1 MLRRHAQ
8 AWPDVRS
15 ASILPRNEAHPGT
28 GISLTLPSVVNV

>member
-1 MLRRHAQ
+1 MLRTHAR
-8 AWPDVRS
+8 ARLDGRS